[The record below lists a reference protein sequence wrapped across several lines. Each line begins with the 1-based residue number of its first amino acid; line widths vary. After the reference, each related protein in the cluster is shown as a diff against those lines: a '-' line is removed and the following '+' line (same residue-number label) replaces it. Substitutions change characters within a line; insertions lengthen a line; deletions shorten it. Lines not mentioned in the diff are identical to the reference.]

1 MFSTDLEPDILVIL
15 KCTPVCSRPPLFSLL
30 FLLLV
35 HFIGR
40 VHITVYRIGFQ
51 ADTTSYPV
59 SEYKHLSDAR

>member
-1 MFSTDLEPDILVIL
+1 MFSTNLEPDILVIL
-15 KCTPVCSRPPLFSLL
+15 KCTPVCSRPPLFSLS

-40 VHITVYRIGFQ
+40 VHTTVYRIDCH
-51 ADTTSYPV
+51 ADKTSYQV